1 VEAIIVDPAVTK
13 AGSPEQAEVGEIVV
27 FTIRVFNNGIQN
39 ATNVVVRDTKPAFL
53 DIVSVTVVPAGP
65 TVSIIGNTLI
75 VDIGTLTPSDL
86 YVITVE
92 TVVNSLGQ
100 APGGYNRVRVNA
112 DVDDD
117 PNNNTDRALLTI
129 NGSQLPATGFSPA
142 DRFSKSLPKRG
153 QYKELGDLWL
163 EIPKLDVSTD
173 IVGVPLSSKGW
184 DVTWLWDD
192 AGYMENTTFPTWEG
206 NTGIAAHTT
215 LANGLPGPFAQ
226 LEGLR
231 WGDKVIVHGWGFQ
244 YIYEV
249 REVLY
254 VQPDDLSVLG
264 HDDEYTWL
272 TLITCTD
279 YDPLGGEYKER
290 VVVKAVLMEVKQD
303 IPSTYSGW

>member
-1 VEAIIVDPAVTK
+1 
-13 AGSPEQAEVGEIVV
+13 
-27 FTIRVFNNGIQN
+27 
-39 ATNVVVRDTKPAFL
+39 
-53 DIVSVTVVPAGP
+53 
-65 TVSIIGNTLI
+65 
-75 VDIGTLTPSDL
+75 LTPSDL

-163 EIPKLDVSTD
+163 EIPKLDVSMD
-173 IVGVPLSSKGW
+173 IVGVPLTSEGW

-215 LANGLPGPFAQ
+215 LANGLPGPFAK
-226 LEGLR
+226 LESLR
-231 WGDKVIVHGWGFQ
+231 WGDKVIIHGWGFR

-254 VQPDDLSVLG
+254 VQPDDLSVLE
-264 HDDEYTWL
+264 HDEYTWL

-290 VVVKAVLMEVKQD
+290 AVVRAVLLEVKQD
-303 IPSTYSGW
+303 IPSTNSGW